1 MKYVTGRATDP
12 NAAPTGGRGCRGGAG
27 DDSEGGGGLSIQ
39 GLPLVKPPYGRI
51 TAIDMNTGEI
61 AWDIPHGETPDNVKN
76 HPLLKG
82 LTSSQRQRTA
92 RIRSSKESRGVTRAS
107 TFSPWR

>member
-1 MKYVTGRATDP
+1 M
-12 NAAPTGGRGCRGGAG
+12 
-27 DDSEGGGGLSIQ
+27 
-39 GLPLVKPPYGRI
+39 KPPYGRI
-51 TAIDMNTGEI
+51 TAIEMNTGEI

-92 RIRSSKESRGVTRAS
+92 RIRSSKESRGRDAS
-107 TFSPWR
+107 LYFLAVAVISTWPAPTSFATTTVVRVGLGSGKVALYTAFMRSNSAPSVR